1 MNCETLHLCLMLSI
15 VVVMFTF
22 FILTIHSSM
31 KYRFF
36 HLMEEITD
44 KIKKEEEE
52 EKRKLNLRKMLK
64 GEADLEF
71 FSKYPELLKSVKR
84 ELISLHLLFVFFI
97 AFALTQYICEK
108 STISLYFLPFYLA
121 LYPLL
126 IVRTIKVFSLKAK
139 GEKQEQSQE

>member
-15 VVVMFTF
+15 VVVMFAF
-22 FILTIHSSM
+22 FILTIQSSM
-31 KYRFF
+31 KYHFF

-97 AFALTQYICEK
+97 AFALTQHICEK
-108 STISLYFLPFYLA
+108 STIYLYFLPFYLA
-121 LYPLL
+121 LYLLL

>member
-15 VVVMFTF
+15 VVVMFVF

-31 KYRFF
+31 KYHFF

-44 KIKKEEEE
+44 KIKKEEE
-52 EKRKLNLRKMLK
+52 KRKLNLRKILK

-84 ELISLHLLFVFFI
+84 ELISLHLLFAFLI
-97 AFALTQYICEK
+97 AFALTQYVCEK

>member
-1 MNCETLHLCLMLSI
+1 MLNA
-15 VVVMFTF
+15 F
-22 FILTIHSSM
+22 HSSSDVCFL
-31 KYRFF
+31 YP
-36 HLMEEITD
+36 HHPLLHEIPLLPSNGGNHGQN
-44 KIKKEEEE
+44 KKEEEE